1 MEKLKKISFLL
12 ASIFILG
19 ALATKLAKPE
29 WQLYSNIATVIGV
42 LFFLLSLYN
51 ERTSLKNFFSAR
63 STKYGFN
70 SVVMVILMLALV
82 GLGNWVISR
91 HSWKYDATKN
101 KTFSLSSLTVNAL
114 KNLKQPVKITAFYTY
129 GDDDAGRNKMKT
141 LLEDYKKHTDKLDAK
156 IVDPMRNLSL
166 VRQYAVDRN
175 GTTIIESG
183 NQKTTVT
190 TTNEEDITNAI
201 LKVSTSKQVSIYFL
215 QGHKEPSISDT
226 EGGGFSAVVEELK
239 KSNYDVK
246 ELGDLPAKNKI
257 PDDCSTLVIGGPSV
271 ALLDHEVK
279 AILDYL
285 SAGGRALIL
294 DDPRA
299 DATLGKVLAAYQVQ
313 SGSDIIVD
321 NDCNF
326 PLAGPVVPCVVP
338 KLGTAVAREFDN
350 RAVLFFPEAKSLTY
364 SDKQDAKATY
374 TVVAESS
381 EKSWAETDKEQ
392 ATFDEGK
399 DKKGPLTVG
408 LLITKPVEGTNKK
421 SNETRIAIFSD
432 LSFSQNQFVNWS
444 PWNYRLFANSIAW
457 LTEQENLIHLPP
469 KSTQSDVMML
479 SSTQMNYILL
489 LVVIGMPVAVLAT
502 GIAVWMRRKKL

>member
-1 MEKLKKISFLL
+1 M
-12 ASIFILG
+12 
-19 ALATKLAKPE
+19 
-29 WQLYSNIATVIGV
+29 
-42 LFFLLSLYN
+42 
-51 ERTSLKNFFSAR
+51 
-63 STKYGFN
+63 
-70 SVVMVILMLALV
+70 
-82 GLGNWVISR
+82 
-91 HSWKYDATKN
+91 
-101 KTFSLSSLTVNAL
+101 
-114 KNLKQPVKITAFYTY
+114 
-129 GDDDAGRNKMKT
+129 
-141 LLEDYKKHTDKLDAK
+141 
-156 IVDPMRNLSL
+156 
-166 VRQYAVDRN
+166 
-175 GTTIIESG
+175 
-183 NQKTTVT
+183 
-190 TTNEEDITNAI
+190 
-201 LKVSTSKQVSIYFL
+201 
-215 QGHKEPSISDT
+215 
-226 EGGGFSAVVEELK
+226 EGGGFSAVVQELK

-246 ELGDLPAKNKI
+246 ELGDLAAKNKI
-257 PDDCSTLVIGGPSV
+257 PDDCSTLIIGGPAV

-279 AILDYL
+279 TILDYL

-313 SGSDIIVD
+313 GGSDIIVD

-364 SDKQDAKATY
+364 SEKQDAKATY

-381 EKSWAETDKEQ
+381 DKSWGETDKER
-392 ATFDEGK
+392 ATFEEGK
-399 DKKGPLTVG
+399 DKKGPLTLG

-502 GIAVWMRRKKL
+502 GIAVWVRRKKL